1 MTTPSERELALSM
14 MRLWGRDAKLRARD
28 YALDCWRKGDAPAYN
43 RWHRVERMVELA
55 NIVPVAYEGTVSGRH
70 PVKQRRRWYELPLEA
85 IMPAIRRLGSSA
97 MRGTGL

>member
-1 MTTPSERELALSM
+1 
-14 MRLWGRDAKLRARD
+14 
-28 YALDCWRKGDAPAYN
+28 
-43 RWHRVERMVELA
+43 MVELA